1 METERILLRPWQ
13 DSDAETLFKYASD
26 PDVGPRAGWPPH
38 KSVEESLEII
48 RTVFS
53 AEGMWA
59 VIWRETGEAI
69 GCVGYLPVSASNQKI
84 AEDQVEVGY
93 WIARP
98 FWGKGICTEALQMV
112 IDYCFNEKG
121 FTVYYME
128 YKGDDGF
135 KELMRR
141 GGSKGINDL
150 ANYTTEF
157 LSKGYFKTAKIDC
170 PVMPVGCSTLT
181 VRTPEGGAMMARNF
195 DYPYG
200 TAMIMHVTPDEGYE
214 SITTFSTDFY
224 GFGEDYKPEGFKN
237 QYMALAGL
245 FLALDGINEKG
256 FAIAVLDA
264 GDKVV
269 TNQNSSKPDLATTS
283 ATQYLLKNAAN
294 VDEALQLLRGIDMN
308 SDPGSAYHYS
318 MADASGRSVAVEYVD
333 NRMVVT
339 ESPFVTNH
347 YLCEEKFQAGLHE
360 GDHRHEKLM
369 EQYDKAGGVMNE
381 KELTDAIVSVTQL
394 PEKGAII

>member
-1 METERILLRPWQ
+1 MKKWLKITSLSLLGLIV
-13 DSDAETLFKYASD
+13 A
-26 PDVGPRAGWPPH
+26 AGVFTWIVYG
-38 KSVEESLEII
+38 SII
-48 RTVFS
+48 QGALS
-53 AEGMWA
+53 AEKLDDGM
-59 VIWRETGEAI
+59 
-69 GCVGYLPVSASNQKI
+69 
-84 AEDQVEVGY
+84 
-93 WIARP
+93 
-98 FWGKGICTEALQMV
+98 
-112 IDYCFNEKG
+112 
-121 FTVYYME
+121 YYME

-135 KELMRR
+135 KELMAR
-141 GGSKGINDL
+141 GGSKDIKEL
-150 ANYTTEF
+150 ADYTVEF
-157 LSKGYFKTAKIDC
+157 LSKGYFKTVKIDC
-170 PVMPVGCSTLT
+170 PLMPVGCSTLT

-200 TAMIMHVTPDEGYE
+200 TAMIIHVTPDEGYE

-245 FLALDGINEKG
+245 FMALDGINEKG

-269 TNQNSSKPDLATTS
+269 TSQDTSKPDLTTTS

-294 VDEALQLLRGIDMN
+294 IDEALELLRRIDMN

-339 ESPFVTNH
+339 ESSFVTNH
-347 YLCEEKFQAGLHE
+347 YLCEEKFLVGLHE

-369 EQYDKAGGVMNE
+369 EQYEQAGGVMNE

-394 PEKGAII
+394 PEKDAIVGGTLWTMVMDLAHPSVTYYSRRHFDKPFRFELKRQKDL